1 MGTETKTVH
10 MADVRQ
16 RLVRVVR
23 TSVQEAAAA
32 ASQAAPILEDLVQ
45 RAELAAEAVAGS
57 RGRGAVRSSRE
68 VAGYLVQVR
77 GHSVRLQGHHGSVQA
92 SRPALAELGLF
103 LVTWPGPWLFLLLC
117 YVSTSMMRSEPVIT
131 PQLLSIL

>member
-1 MGTETKTVH
+1 MGTGTETVH

-77 GHSVRLQGHHGSVQA
+77 AAAGDTRV
-92 SRPALAELGLF
+92 PALVCAGEQAR
-103 LVTWPGPWLFLLLC
+103 PGRAGAVPGDLARALALPAPLLR
-117 YVSTSMMRSEPVIT
+117 VHQHDEVIT
-131 PQLLSIL
+131 PQPLSIL

>member
-68 VAGYLVQVR
+68 VAGHLVQVR
-77 GHSVRLQGHHGSVQA
+77 AAAGDTRV
-92 SRPALAELGLF
+92 PALCRRAGPP
-103 LVTWPGPWLFLLLC
+103 WPSWGCSW
-117 YVSTSMMRSEPVIT
+117 
-131 PQLLSIL
+131 